1 MNDVLQQSLEASGV
15 AVCVKDADKR
25 VLSQN
30 ACCRKICGEQQGEKC
45 TVGCMELYANDKTQ
59 QWKGWGSRLY
69 RNSLLHGEFFDVTLL
84 CTAENIVT
92 FLQPLA
98 DKYRMAHAYYR
109 DKGLTGRELDVVSFM
124 VRGVSN
130 QEICESLS
138 ISKATL
144 RTHLN
149 NIYRKCRDLGEEP
162 EFVPANRRQFY
173 GVDSRIEDGLPSAVN
188 RHVGEKQADP

>member
-1 MNDVLQQSLEASGV
+1 MQQSLEVSGV

-45 TVGCMELYANDKTQ
+45 TVGCMELYANDKTR
-59 QWKGWGSRLY
+59 QWKGWGSRVY
-69 RNSLLHGEFFDVTLL
+69 RNSSLHGEFFDVTLL
-84 CTAENIVT
+84 CTAENIIT

-109 DKGLTGRELDVVSFM
+109 DKGLTGRELDVVSLM
-124 VRGVSN
+124 VRGASN
-130 QEICESLS
+130 QAICESLS
-138 ISKATL
+138 ISRATL

-149 NIYRKCRDLGEEP
+149 NLYRKCRDLGEEP
-162 EFVPANRRQFY
+162 KFVPANRRQRY
-173 GVDSRIEDGLPSAVN
+173 RVGSPGEDGLPSGVN
-188 RHVGEKQADP
+188 RHVSENPADP